1 MEIENGKLILSD
13 RDLKEVFSLF
23 SSPTKYERDEIYQR
37 DGNHYFEEINL
48 SDEYELCEE
57 KREFALDA
65 WRAVTFFLH
74 SKGYALT
81 KGGKIFDLSR
91 SEEEFL

>member
-1 MEIENGKLILSD
+1 L
-13 RDLKEVFSLF
+13 R
-23 SSPTKYERDEIYQR
+23 
-37 DGNHYFEEINL
+37 
-48 SDEYELCEE
+48 YELREE

-81 KGGKIFDLSR
+81 KDGKIFELFR
-91 SEEEFL
+91 SEEGFLD